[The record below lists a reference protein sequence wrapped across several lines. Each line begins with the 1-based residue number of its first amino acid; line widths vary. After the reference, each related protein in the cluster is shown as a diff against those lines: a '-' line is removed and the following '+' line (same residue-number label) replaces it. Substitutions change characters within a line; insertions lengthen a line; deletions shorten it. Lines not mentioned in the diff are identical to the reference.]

1 MSDNI
6 NMQDYHTTTMENIDN
21 LLSLETY
28 LYNNINNLSKG
39 GGAAVTETTNR
50 IRDLKE
56 MRINL
61 LKQLN
66 NMYVQ
71 EQNLLSITRSN
82 FVDQQTTGD
91 VLDNSIENLQK
102 NINKLKDEKNNK
114 KRMLKLSDYEY
125 HRTKSHKNILKV
137 LVYSLLVILIAIY
150 IKGTGMVPSI
160 ITTVMIIIATSF
172 IMLYLGKALLNN
184 LTRSNLYWHKFQQ
197 GDNSQ
202 FMTSTTNTNTDRG
215 FISSLFSNSCSDNMK
230 LVNEAY
236 NKSLEELK
244 KAKIKY
250 KETETSNN

>member
-1 MSDNI
+1 
-6 NMQDYHTTTMENIDN
+6 
-21 LLSLETY
+21 
-28 LYNNINNLSKG
+28 
-39 GGAAVTETTNR
+39 
-50 IRDLKE
+50 
-56 MRINL
+56 
-61 LKQLN
+61 
-66 NMYVQ
+66 
-71 EQNLLSITRSN
+71 
-82 FVDQQTTGD
+82 
-91 VLDNSIENLQK
+91 
-102 NINKLKDEKNNK
+102 
-114 KRMLKLSDYEY
+114 
-125 HRTKSHKNILKV
+125 
-137 LVYSLLVILIAIY
+137 
-150 IKGTGMVPSI
+150 
-160 ITTVMIIIATSF
+160 MIIIATSF